1 MTPGVWPKQ
10 SRSPVSFHSRQGR
23 CSSTGAHTVRLRKV
37 YPVIN
42 NTGPINQHHPYL
54 ILIYCKW
61 ENISKILLRN
71 ERKQRRYI
79 SSSCSASDMCG
90 RSVCNCAPGKITQ
103 YATERSALCPY
114 VFYLSLALLSL
125 HTVWICAVFFYFSPR
140 SSIRLLWI
148 CENRDDVEHDTR
160 ACQFV

>member
-1 MTPGVWPKQ
+1 M
-10 SRSPVSFHSRQGR
+10 
-23 CSSTGAHTVRLRKV
+23 

-90 RSVCNCAPGKITQ
+90 RSVWVCVIVRQADYSIR
-103 YATERSALCPY
+103 YREVWFMSLCL
-114 VFYLSLALLSL
+114 LSLASSAFSTYCMNMCIFFPGHLSGCCEYVRTEMML
-125 HTVWICAVFFYFSPR
+125 NMTQERANSFKSWKCARYEMW
-140 SSIRLLWI
+140 SINSWLMVQPKDKHYHGI
-148 CENRDDVEHDTR
+148 D
-160 ACQFV
+160 

>member
-1 MTPGVWPKQ
+1 MSA
-10 SRSPVSFHSRQGR
+10 SRDGTFHP
-23 CSSTGAHTVRLRKV
+23 AVA
-37 YPVIN
+37 PVICV
-42 NTGPINQHHPYL
+42 GGV
-54 ILIYCKW
+54 CV
-61 ENISKILLRN
+61 
-71 ERKQRRYI
+71 
-79 SSSCSASDMCG
+79 
-90 RSVCNCAPGKITQ
+90 SVCNCAPGKITQ